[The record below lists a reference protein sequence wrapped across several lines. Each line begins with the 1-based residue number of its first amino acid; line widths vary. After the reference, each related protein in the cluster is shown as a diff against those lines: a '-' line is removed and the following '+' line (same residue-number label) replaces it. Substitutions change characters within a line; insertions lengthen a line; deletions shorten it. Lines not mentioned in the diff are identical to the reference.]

1 MHKAGSVGH
10 KLGMNGIRTF
20 VRALRTRAFGRPIL
34 LLLLSSSGG
43 CAFIPGPTASFSTPT
58 AEVRAQCERMKA
70 DPVGLSRPLVVL
82 DGWRQFDWSSASLAR
97 DLRKLT
103 GANKA
108 DLMPV
113 SFPTHNSLDAMA
125 DEIVMRVERTWPSD
139 DPGWTI
145 EVDVVGHSMGGIV
158 ARLAALPSEENPN
171 RKRLKIRS
179 LYTISTPHR
188 GARMARYFPIDC
200 AAWEMKPGSKT
211 ITRLNETLADARY
224 ELVCYTQLH
233 DWTVGAKNTAPP
245 GFEPIWTKGT
255 FFASH
260 ILARKNFRIL
270 GDIALRL
277 RGEPPMAAPSLP
289 PPRN

>member
-1 MHKAGSVGH
+1 
-10 KLGMNGIRTF
+10 MNGIRT
-20 VRALRTRAFGRPIL
+20 AAAPLRTAIL
-34 LLLLSSSGG
+34 LALFTWLGG
-43 CAFIPGPTASFSTPT
+43 CAFIPGPTASFSIPT
-58 AEVRAQCERMKA
+58 TEVRAQCERMKA
-70 DPVGLSRPLVVL
+70 NPVGLSRPLVVL
-82 DGWRQFDWSSASLAR
+82 DGWRQFDWSSAALAR

-103 GANKA
+103 GADRA

-125 DEIVMRVERTWPSD
+125 DETVMRVERAWPSD
-139 DPGWTI
+139 DPEWTI
-145 EVDVVGHSMGGIV
+145 EVDVVGHSMGGII
-158 ARLAALPSEENPN
+158 ARLAALPSTKDQS
-171 RKRLKIRS
+171 RKRLKIHS

-188 GARMARYFPIDC
+188 GARMARYFAIDC

-211 ITRLNETLADARY
+211 IARLNEALPEARY
-224 ELVCYTQLH
+224 QLVCYAQLN

-245 GFEPIWTKGT
+245 GREPIWTQGT

-260 ILARKNFRIL
+260 MLARNNFRIL